1 MTQVAGQQEGAMG
14 GRQEKIGGNR
24 SITSNQA
31 IANMPRFIHVIPS
44 TGEALVPDAAN
55 LMVG

>member
-1 MTQVAGQQEGAMG
+1 MGAGQ
-14 GRQEKIGGNR
+14 KKTGGNR
-24 SITSNQA
+24 SITPNQA
-31 IANMPRFIHVIPS
+31 IANMSHFIHVMPS